1 MYVPRRRYSYM
12 YPIAKK
18 GTAAGRY
25 PLLDTPQT
33 TTHAHQNIDANAL
46 ALHLEMENAI
56 DEGSNIARISPND
69 GDNDSSMLTCDDSFT
84 EADAITQEPLTPRA
98 VRYATGLADAR
109 NASRQTSP
117 TPSDIESDPPPSA
130 QPPPSS
136 FFAHSQDFE
145 PDQSA
150 PFENEFSRYMSSQGV
165 APHTAEYTRQRTKA
179 IIDEIKF
186 HYSSQQESY
195 NVSLSQIERDKAQRL
210 HIYQGMCRAVH
221 LPVCTTEKE
230 CTRTL
235 RTVLVNIVDYI
246 DNARTGQPIKVWT
259 SFSAFRNYTLRDGQR
274 IDPREAKADGGF
286 LAVLLRK
293 LVGRNTPAGSHRRQR
308 KRQRAI

>member
-1 MYVPRRRYSYM
+1 MKDA
-12 YPIAKK
+12 IHK
-18 GTAAGRY
+18 GG
-25 PLLDTPQT
+25 
-33 TTHAHQNIDANAL
+33 
-46 ALHLEMENAI
+46 
-56 DEGSNIARISPND
+56 NIARISSDD
-69 GDNDSSMLTCDDSFT
+69 GDNDSSMLTRNDSFT
-84 EADAITQEPLTPRA
+84 DVDPTIQEPFTPRA
-98 VRYATGLADAR
+98 VRYATGLADAC

-117 TPSDIESDPPPSA
+117 PSDIESDPPPSA

-145 PDQSA
+145 PDQGA

-195 NVSLSQIERDKAQRL
+195 NPSLSQIERVKVQRL

-221 LPVCTTEKE
+221 LPVYTTEKE
-230 CTRTL
+230 CTRAL

-246 DNARTGQPIKVWT
+246 DNARTGQPIKVWRN
-259 SFSAFRNYTLRDGQR
+259 FSAFRNYTLRDGKR

-293 LVGRNTPAGSHRRQR
+293 LVGRNTPAKSHRGQR
-308 KRQRAI
+308 